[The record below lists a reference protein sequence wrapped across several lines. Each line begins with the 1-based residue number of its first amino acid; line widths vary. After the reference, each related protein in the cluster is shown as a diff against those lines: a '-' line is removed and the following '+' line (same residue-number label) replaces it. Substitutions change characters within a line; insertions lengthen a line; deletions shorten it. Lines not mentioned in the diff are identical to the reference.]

1 MIIRKKYRVEMGHI
15 VRNCSSKRCSHSMHG
30 HSAVIEVLLEG
41 THLDKAGMLYDFG
54 LMKGTVKQF
63 IDMFDHCFVYWDK
76 DDPSYI
82 SNIISDSDRW
92 IALPFN
98 PTAEMLSLFFM
109 DAINHIIHHTA
120 KINGEDK
127 NLHCCGVIY
136 HETESGYAHC
146 CEADLDTMWDKKN
159 FYRIGLS
166 DAVKE
171 DISGDLALLL
181 TNPNATINP
190 EYSPYNQVKANPTGQ
205 DNDWR

>member
-1 MIIRKKYRVEMGHI
+1 
-15 VRNCSSKRCSHSMHG
+15 MHG

-109 DAINHIIHHTA
+109 DAINHIIRHTA

-146 CEADLDTMWDKKN
+146 CEADLDTMWDKNN